1 MSIFDTTNQ
10 IISSFDDYS
19 IVPWSFEDD
28 FVSPYN
34 KMAEVCRFR
43 KFVDAKSRAASRK
56 RLSTIIYANAQ
67 YLGGSKKTDRS
78 VLTYRFLEKWI
89 FACQYLENNHKDD
102 AEGLEIMGQ
111 RYSITLGC
119 WQFLQPDISNIV
131 HLAGLYCGEA
141 NAEANLEVDKQ
152 RRARKRQAIQR
163 LEGQWQDT
171 VKKLSY
177 LLKDAD
183 SIDML
188 QPTVTKALAS
198 IEDEIEFLAN
208 PKPER

>member
-1 MSIFDTTNQ
+1 
-10 IISSFDDYS
+10 
-19 IVPWSFEDD
+19 
-28 FVSPYN
+28 
-34 KMAEVCRFR
+34 
-43 KFVDAKSRAASRK
+43 
-56 RLSTIIYANAQ
+56 
-67 YLGGSKKTDRS
+67 
-78 VLTYRFLEKWI
+78 
-89 FACQYLENNHKDD
+89 
-102 AEGLEIMGQ
+102 MGQ

-119 WQFLQPDISNIV
+119 WQFLQPDISNII
-131 HLAGLYCGEA
+131 HLAGLYCGEED
-141 NAEANLEVDKQ
+141 AEANLEVDKQ

-208 PKPER
+208 PKPLGALTT